1 MDISAPWQLVK
12 DKLENWLETLI
23 VMLPNLVI
31 GLLVIV
37 LFFFLAKLA
46 KKISKKVFRR
56 ILKTES
62 AQRLL
67 GNIIFTIVLLTG
79 VFITLELLQLS
90 KAVTTLL
97 AGAGILGLAISFAF
111 QDIVSNFVSGLFIVT
126 VKPFHVND
134 IVETN
139 GYFGRISKINLRN
152 TEVETFQGQV
162 VLIPN
167 RKVFEN
173 PITNFTKTGLRRIDL
188 EVGVSYGDD
197 LEKVQK
203 VTTETIQKIPE
214 VLKDKGIKLMFKE
227 FGGSSINFKV
237 TFWVKYQSDSTDYV
251 PALNKA
257 IMGLKSAYDENGI
270 MIPYPIRTLDF
281 GIKGGK
287 NLSEMIETQPK
298 KEKNN

>member
-1 MDISAPWQLVK
+1 MDISSPWQLIK
-12 DKLENWLETLI
+12 DKLESWLETII
-23 VMLPNLVI
+23 VMLPNLLV

-37 LFFFLAKLA
+37 IFYFIAKLA
-46 KKISKKVFRR
+46 KRVSNNIFQR
-56 ILKTES
+56 ILKSES
-62 AQRLL
+62 AIRLM
-67 GNIIFTIVLLTG
+67 GNIVFTIVILAG
-79 VFITLELLQLS
+79 IFITLELLQLS

-126 VKPFHVND
+126 VKPFNVND

-139 GYFGRISKINLRN
+139 SCFGRISKINLRN
-152 TEVETFQGQV
+152 TEIQTFQGQL

-173 PITNFTKTGLRRIDL
+173 PITNYTKTGVRRIDL
-188 EVGVSYGDD
+188 DVGVSYGDD

-203 VTTETIQKIPE
+203 ITIETIKNISE
-214 VLKDKGIKLMFKE
+214 VIKEKDVILMFRE
-227 FGGSSINFKV
+227 FGGSSINFKI
-237 TFWVKYQSDSTDYV
+237 TFWVKYQSDDTDYV

-257 IMGLKSAYDENGI
+257 IMGLKKAYDENGI
-270 MIPYPIRTLDF
+270 MIPFPIRTLDF

-287 NLSEMIETQPK
+287 NLSEMIELQHK
-298 KEKNN
+298 KD